1 MRGTLPRPRRSVK
14 SSLVFAFLAFGLA
27 FAFAFG
33 WMGEEG
39 RKSTEGER
47 WVVRPKR
54 GEGLELDEITGE
66 EGWKKEGGS
75 WSEWRGL
82 PPSMS
87 LSRGARE
94 FLFPGTALQSGRSLA
109 GPPAIEDARRPTRLA
124 GGRASRSGTHSH
136 AAREREEGQW
146 QKLSLSLSLSLS
158 PLFLFSELV

>member
-1 MRGTLPRPRRSVK
+1 M
-14 SSLVFAFLAFGLA
+14 
-27 FAFAFG
+27 
-33 WMGEEG
+33 
-39 RKSTEGER
+39 
-47 WVVRPKR
+47 VRPSEEKR
-54 GEGLELDEITGE
+54 ERGLELDEITGE

-94 FLFPGTALQSGRSLA
+94 FLFPGTTLQSGRSLA